1 MQVFKS
7 ISRASAL
14 LFLILVMPAAA
25 LAFDGKVTRI
35 IDGDTVE
42 VLTNSKQ
49 PVRVR
54 LADIDAPEKGQPF
67 GEKSR
72 QYLAALI
79 FGKVVSVE
87 EKSRDR
93 YGRTLGVISL
103 SSRETVN
110 RQMVAA
116 GYAWAYRY
124 RGKATDTEMLA
135 VEAAARGQGVGL
147 WNEGSHAIEPWK
159 WRRQK

>member
-1 MQVFKS
+1 
-7 ISRASAL
+7 
-14 LFLILVMPAAA
+14 MPAAA

-42 VLTNSKQ
+42 VLTAEKT

-79 FGKVVSVE
+79 FGKAVSVE
-87 EKSRDR
+87 EKGRDR
-93 YGRTLGVISL
+93 YGRMLGLISL
-103 SSRETVN
+103 GSHEAVN
-110 RQMVAA
+110 RKMVAA

-124 RGKATDTEMLA
+124 RGKATDAGMLT
-135 VEAAARGQGVGL
+135 VEATARRQGAGL
-147 WNEGSHAIEPWK
+147 WVDGSHAVEPWK